1 MNRPLLVF
9 AHRGE
14 AQAFFKNFSYISLDS
29 TDEFKKNKIF
39 CFKQCFIILTGSS
52 IKKNQELLSQALTKF
67 EEDISHV
74 ILLGFAGSLRE
85 NQQEL
90 LVAGSSAAE
99 SSVAELPTAE
109 PPTTAASSV
118 AEAPAAESPAAVPPA
133 TIGQTFFIKRV
144 LATDALSEK
153 LKPLKQCFYSN
164 HPEAHT
170 ELLTHTKVVNDKK
183 TKTQLGL
190 FADLVDLELYWQA
203 KTVEQFSLPCFF
215 LKVVSDYADHNTSK
229 ENVLKNSLALS
240 QKLFAAAKKIISP
253 AKIDHFIEG
262 LEKNKTINNPIGV
275 ENLLRKNIQK
285 KSKILI
291 EQLEKKINDNL
302 SYNLSY
308 SNKTKLQEC
317 IINDFRN
324 LYTKQNSFSD
334 IEKEV
339 EKKWNLP
346 KNNKICFETFLSKK
360 TQKNI
365 H

>member
-1 MNRPLLVF
+1 MKRPLLVF

-90 LVAGSSAAE
+90 HVGGR
-99 SSVAELPTAE
+99 PTAE
-109 PPTTAASSV
+109 P
-118 AEAPAAESPAAVPPA
+118 PAAESPAAELPAAPPTTA
-133 TIGQTFFIKRV
+133 APSTTIGQTFFIKRV

-164 HPEAHT
+164 HPEAHA

-240 QKLFAAAKKIISP
+240 QKLFDAAKKIISP

-302 SYNLSY
+302 SYTLSY
-308 SNKTKLQEC
+308 SNKAKLQEC

-324 LYTKQNSFSD
+324 LYAKQNSFSD